1 MSPLPKSG
9 LGGWSGRSLS
19 GPYFTDTPDRACCQE
34 RCLISSLTAG
44 PDPPNKEGHCVFSPS
59 TGICSTEIRWG
70 RTEGIWGM
78 KTQHPVPQLPEE
90 PQILEQ
96 KTPGPGGGGS
106 LDLQNST
113 TSAPPNLEGFSSGL
127 SRQMWVW
134 LECIAEGE
142 WL

>member
-1 MSPLPKSG
+1 
-9 LGGWSGRSLS
+9 
-19 GPYFTDTPDRACCQE
+19 
-34 RCLISSLTAG
+34 
-44 PDPPNKEGHCVFSPS
+44 
-59 TGICSTEIRWG
+59 
-70 RTEGIWGM
+70 M